1 MMSCIKHSSVY
12 ISEDRYYIEVYQ
24 CAIICNAHCAMC
36 IVHCALWIVQ
46 LKCAIM
52 CNFTLCIALQ
62 SCVMYNVQLKCICAF
77 TAPSLNSQWSDQ
89 ATAALLF
96 ISLISPFSSLHLFF
110 CFFVFYFPFHP
121 FHLYICFHSVMHFS
135 CSDLHSIFH
144 FNDFCFFCHNLK
156 FTSYSTQSCS
166 QSLFYIA
173 RLAYRTLHNSRRQL
187 AIMYFWYLCTML
199 AHFQVFLFVFIS
211 WLVDT
216 RRDFTLFT
224 SQASGR
230 VAFSA
235 NLRRNATPSLHLPPP
250 RWTKARQRWHLHFCL
265 SFYYG
270 LWTLLL
276 HCICLPGGQ
285 KLDKGAHV
293 QKTAD
298 LRPKHNKVVN
308 QPAKQSPHGWTA
320 LNCPFWSR
328 TNLAW
333 I

>member
-1 MMSCIKHSSVY
+1 MCHVQFA
-12 ISEDRYYIEVYQ
+12 IEMY
-24 CAIICNAHCAMC
+24 
-36 IVHCALWIVQ
+36 
-46 LKCAIM
+46 
-52 CNFTLCIALQ
+52 LCIHC
-62 SCVMYNVQLKCICAF
+62 SFTQLAMIWSSDCCSIIHF
-77 TAPSLNSQWSDQ
+77 TYFS
-89 ATAALLF
+89 LF
-96 ISLISPFSSLHLFF
+96 ISPFF
-110 CFFVFYFPFHP
+110 FPFHP

-144 FNDFCFFCHNLK
+144 FNDFFFFCHNLK
-156 FTSYSTQSCS
+156 FTSYSTQGRS

-187 AIMYFWYLCTML
+187 TMYFWYFLCMIL
-199 AHFQVFLFVFIS
+199 AHFQVFCLSLYYGWWTLEEI
-211 WLVDT
+211 
-216 RRDFTLFT
+216 TLFT

-235 NLRRNATPSLHLPPP
+235 NLRRNATPSLHLPP
-250 RWTKARQRWHLHFCL
+250 RWTKARQRWHLHFCS
-265 SFYYG
+265 SFYCG

-285 KLDKGAHV
+285 RLDKGAHV

-308 QPAKQSPHGWTA
+308 QPAKQPPHGWTA

-328 TNLAW
+328 MNLAW